1 MKPGIRVLL
10 AFSSAVWLVL
20 VNLLFIDFSGAAE
33 RPPSEITRSQIQQTE
48 KYLLEQES
56 ELHSVDVKQKGILA
70 EIERLERDVAIN
82 RASLRQLSGQIEKL
96 SGEIQQGQKRIQ
108 QLNRSSHATKESL
121 KGRLAA
127 FYKFGR
133 PGYVRLLVTS
143 ASVQDFQKVVKY
155 MKAIMNQDRQVLD
168 MLGRQRS
175 HLQDELAAL
184 RENMAKVEALREAK
198 DRRMAELER
207 CIEEK
212 VLLLMRVHREKE
224 FYAKA
229 VKELK
234 EASETLNEAIM
245 HLELGERERPLPEGF
260 AAMKGKLPLPLEG
273 EVIKDVEKLGSN
285 PFLHRKGIYIKGNP
299 MEEIRSVFPG
309 RVDYSGWFKGYG
321 QLLIINH
328 GSRYYTVYAHLE
340 DRIKQRGETVSGG
353 EAVALV
359 GDPGWQMGP
368 GVYFEIRRGGDYLD
382 PVGWLKV
389 R

>member
-1 MKPGIRVLL
+1 MKLGIRVLL
-10 AFSSAVWLVL
+10 GFSSVVWLVI
-20 VNLLFIDFSGAAE
+20 VNLIFIDFSGAAE
-33 RPPSEITRSQIQQTE
+33 RSATEITRSQIQQTE
-48 KYLLEQES
+48 KYLLEQQS
-56 ELHSVDVKQKGILA
+56 ELHSVDVKQNGILA

-96 SGEIQQGQKRIQ
+96 SVEIQQGQKRIQ
-108 QLNRSSHATKESL
+108 ELNRSSHATKESL

-155 MKAIMNQDRQVLD
+155 MKAIMDQDRQVLD

-175 HLQDELAAL
+175 HFQDELTAL
-184 RENMAKVEALREAK
+184 RENMANVEALREAK
-198 DRRMAELER
+198 DRSMLELER

-234 EASETLNEAIM
+234 EASETLNEAII
-245 HLELGERERPLPEGF
+245 HLELGERERALPEGF

-273 EVIKDVEKLGSN
+273 EVIKDVEELGSN

-299 MEEIRSVFPG
+299 MEEVRSVFPG

-359 GDPGWQMGP
+359 GDLGWQMGP
-368 GVYFEIRRGGDYLD
+368 GLYFEIRRGGDYLD
-382 PVGWLKV
+382 PMGWLKA

>member
-10 AFSSAVWLVL
+10 AFSSVVWLL
-20 VNLLFIDFSGAAE
+20 IVNFLFIDFSGAAE
-33 RPPSEITRSQIQQTE
+33 RPPTEITRSQIQQTE
-48 KYLLEQES
+48 KYLLEQQS
-56 ELHSVDVKQKGILA
+56 ELNSVDVKQKGILA

-108 QLNRSSHATKESL
+108 QLNRSSHATKQGL

-155 MKAIMNQDRQVLD
+155 MKAIMDQDRQVLD

-359 GDPGWQMGP
+359 GDPGWQIGP

-382 PVGWLKV
+382 PIGWLKV